1 MAFLRSD
8 DGGSVGRSA
17 QRRNEALAR
26 ALARVQSRT
35 VDTLRDNRAA
45 ASNMPPNRKP
55 PSLSTLERSARACRA
70 CDLWRAAT
78 QTVFGEG
85 PADAKIVFLGEQA
98 GDKEDLE
105 GRPFVGPAGQLL
117 DAVLADVGL
126 DRADVYV
133 TNVVKHFKFEL
144 RGKRRLHQRANAAEV
159 AACLQWLDRELA
171 RIRPRWI
178 VCLGRLAAKVVLGP
192 RFRLMRRRGEW
203 IERDEHQWALATVH
217 PAYVLRARIGA
228 RGEEEL
234 ARFRA
239 DLMKLRDPPG
249 S

>member
-1 MAFLRSD
+1 MPI
-8 DGGSVGRSA
+8 
-17 QRRNEALAR
+17 RR
-26 ALARVQSRT
+26 
-35 VDTLRDNRAA
+35 
-45 ASNMPPNRKP
+45 P
-55 PSLSTLERSARACRA
+55 PSLTTLRRSARACRA
-70 CDLWRAAT
+70 CDLWRPAT

-85 PADAKIVFLGEQA
+85 PEDAPIVIIGEQA

-105 GRPFVGPAGQLL
+105 GRPFVGPAGHLL
-117 DAVLADVGL
+117 DVVLEDVGI
-126 DRADVYV
+126 DRSTVYV

-144 RGKRRLHQRANAAEV
+144 RGKRRLHKRANAAEV

-171 RIRPRWI
+171 RIRPRI
-178 VCLGRLAAKVVLGP
+178 VVCLGSLAAKVVLGSG
-192 RFRLMRRRGEW
+192 FRLMQQRGEW
-203 IERDEHQWALATVH
+203 VERGEGQWALATVH

-228 RGEEEL
+228 RGEEEF